1 MLLSR
6 LAWAIGTVWLAASL
20 AFLLIHL
27 APGDIGKLEFG
38 PQLLTRLAQV
48 TRHRLHAD
56 CGAAVGAVQHL
67 IVEGVTVA
75 DYFAAMASLKAPRE

>member
-1 MLLSR
+1 MITTPTAPR
-6 LAWAIGTVWLAASL
+6 LA
-20 AFLLIHL
+20 LIAL
-27 APGDIGKLEFG
+27 DLTGGDADAVEA
-38 PQLLTRLAQV
+38 LLTRLAQV

>member
-1 MLLSR
+1 MITTPAAPR
-6 LAWAIGTVWLAASL
+6 LA
-20 AFLLIHL
+20 LIAL
-27 APGDIGKLEFG
+27 DLTGGDAEAVEA
-38 PQLLTRLAQV
+38 LLTRLAQV

-75 DYFAAMASLKAPRE
+75 DYFAAMASLKARDE

>member
-1 MLLSR
+1 MITTPTAPR
-6 LAWAIGTVWLAASL
+6 LA
-20 AFLLIHL
+20 LIAL
-27 APGDIGKLEFG
+27 DLTGGDAEAVEA
-38 PQLLTRLAQV
+38 LLTRLAQV

-75 DYFAAMASLKAPRE
+75 DYFAAMASLKARDE

>member
-1 MLLSR
+1 MSTTPDAPR
-6 LAWAIGTVWLAASL
+6 LA
-20 AFLLIHL
+20 LIAL
-27 APGDIGKLEFG
+27 DLTGGDAEAVEA
-38 PQLLTRLAQV
+38 LLTRLAQV

-75 DYFAAMASLKAPRE
+75 DYFAAMASLKARDE

>member
-1 MLLSR
+1 MSTTPDAPR
-6 LAWAIGTVWLAASL
+6 LALLALDLTA
-20 AFLLIHL
+20 
-27 APGDIGKLEFG
+27 GDAEAVEA
-38 PQLLTRLAQV
+38 LLTRLAQV

-75 DYFAAMASLKAPRE
+75 DYFAAMASLKARDE

>member
-1 MLLSR
+1 MSTTPDAPR
-6 LAWAIGTVWLAASL
+6 LALLAL
-20 AFLLIHL
+20 DLTG
-27 APGDIGKLEFG
+27 GDAEAVEA
-38 PQLLTRLAQV
+38 LLTRLAQV

>member
-1 MLLSR
+1 MSTTPTAPR
-6 LAWAIGTVWLAASL
+6 LALLAL
-20 AFLLIHL
+20 DLTG
-27 APGDIGKLEFG
+27 GDAEAVEA
-38 PQLLTRLAQV
+38 LLTRLAQV

>member
-1 MLLSR
+1 MSTTPTAPR
-6 LAWAIGTVWLAASL
+6 LALLAL
-20 AFLLIHL
+20 DLTG
-27 APGDIGKLEFG
+27 GDAEAVEA
-38 PQLLTRLAQV
+38 LLTRLAQV

-75 DYFAAMASLKAPRE
+75 DYFAAMASLKARDE

>member
-1 MLLSR
+1 MSTTPTAPR
-6 LAWAIGTVWLAASL
+6 LALLALDLTS
-20 AFLLIHL
+20 
-27 APGDIGKLEFG
+27 GDAEAVEA
-38 PQLLTRLAQV
+38 LLTRLAQV

-75 DYFAAMASLKAPRE
+75 DYFAAMASLKARDE

>member
-1 MLLSR
+1 MSTTPDAPR
-6 LAWAIGTVWLAASL
+6 LALLAL
-20 AFLLIHL
+20 DLTG
-27 APGDIGKLEFG
+27 GDADAVEA
-38 PQLLTRLAQV
+38 LLTRLAQV

>member
-1 MLLSR
+1 MSTTPDAPR
-6 LAWAIGTVWLAASL
+6 LA
-20 AFLLIHL
+20 LIAL
-27 APGDIGKLEFG
+27 DLTGGDAEAVEA
-38 PQLLTRLAQV
+38 LLTRLAQV

>member
-1 MLLSR
+1 MSTAPTAPR
-6 LAWAIGTVWLAASL
+6 LALLAL
-20 AFLLIHL
+20 DLTG
-27 APGDIGKLEFG
+27 GDAEAVEA
-38 PQLLTRLAQV
+38 LLTRLAQV

-75 DYFAAMASLKAPRE
+75 DYFAALASLKAPRE

>member
-1 MLLSR
+1 MSTTPDAPR
-6 LAWAIGTVWLAASL
+6 LALLALDLTA
-20 AFLLIHL
+20 
-27 APGDIGKLEFG
+27 GDADAVEA
-38 PQLLTRLAQV
+38 LLTRLAQV

>member
-1 MLLSR
+1 MSTTPDTAPR
-6 LAWAIGTVWLAASL
+6 LALLAL
-20 AFLLIHL
+20 DLTG
-27 APGDIGKLEFG
+27 GDAEAVEA
-38 PQLLTRLAQV
+38 LLTRLAQV

>member
-1 MLLSR
+1 MSTTPTAPR
-6 LAWAIGTVWLAASL
+6 LA
-20 AFLLIHL
+20 LIAL
-27 APGDIGKLEFG
+27 DLTGGDAEAVEA
-38 PQLLTRLAQV
+38 LLTRLAQV

-75 DYFAAMASLKAPRE
+75 DYFAAMASLKARDE

>member
-1 MLLSR
+1 MSTTPDAPR
-6 LAWAIGTVWLAASL
+6 LALLAL
-20 AFLLIHL
+20 DLTG
-27 APGDIGKLEFG
+27 GDAEAVEA
-38 PQLLTRLAQV
+38 LLTRLAQV

-75 DYFAAMASLKAPRE
+75 DYFAAMASLKARDE

>member
-1 MLLSR
+1 MSTTPTAPR
-6 LAWAIGTVWLAASL
+6 LA
-20 AFLLIHL
+20 LIAL
-27 APGDIGKLEFG
+27 DLTAGDAEAVEA
-38 PQLLTRLAQV
+38 LLTRLAQV

-75 DYFAAMASLKAPRE
+75 DYFAAMASLKARDE